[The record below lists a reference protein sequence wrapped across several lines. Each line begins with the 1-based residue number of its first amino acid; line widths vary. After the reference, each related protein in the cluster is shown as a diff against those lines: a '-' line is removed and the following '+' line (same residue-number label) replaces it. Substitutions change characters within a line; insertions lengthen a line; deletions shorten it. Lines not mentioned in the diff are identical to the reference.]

1 MVPLLSSFISKK
13 AIIFAVVLLLLIG
26 VYIKGRYDGANLLEA
41 QYTQEKLEWQ
51 SKISSMQKEFDDA
64 VLKNMEDYLAES
76 SKTKEIIR
84 YVKSKPQIITK
95 YVSKDSDSKC
105 EIPNTFVE
113 LHNKAV
119 DNTKMTE
126 LQSLNT
132 SGVSNKK
139 LSDVAN
145 TVTLNYYQYNEM
157 KNKLETLQNIVKEYQ
172 SQQGKLPQ

>member
-1 MVPLLSSFISKK
+1 M
-13 AIIFAVVLLLLIG
+13 
-26 VYIKGRYDGANLLEA
+26 
-41 QYTQEKLEWQ
+41 
-51 SKISSMQKEFDDA
+51 
-64 VLKNMEDYLAES
+64 
-76 SKTKEIIR
+76 
-84 YVKSKPQIITK
+84 
-95 YVSKDSDSKC
+95 SKDSDSKC

>member
-76 SKTKEIIR
+76 SKTKKLYDMLNQNLR
-84 YVKSKPQIITK
+84 
-95 YVSKDSDSKC
+95 
-105 EIPNTFVE
+105 
-113 LHNKAV
+113 L
-119 DNTKMTE
+119 
-126 LQSLNT
+126 SLNMCPKILI
-132 SGVSNKK
+132 VNAKFQ
-139 LSDVAN
+139 
-145 TVTLNYYQYNEM
+145 TL
-157 KNKLETLQNIVKEYQ
+157 L
-172 SQQGKLPQ
+172 